1 MWSRRWGCTYTY
13 NTRTICNTRTRGG
26 VTRTILII
34 GWLNGCGRREERMS
48 TKKNGYVRLSTLDP
62 DEPPFQSKNVT
73 KPPNLKPGL
82 FVMFSKDGRIGKKHV
97 SDSEDIEM
105 SEIKPRKSKHKRLKS
120 PKSPSSK
127 RPRQEFVEEPVQLGD
142 TIQRVALRYSCPVCY
157 KSMAISGM
165 ETSSH
170 ERHCPINLMNFLH
183 PK

>member
-1 MWSRRWGCTYTY
+1 
-13 NTRTICNTRTRGG
+13 
-26 VTRTILII
+26 
-34 GWLNGCGRREERMS
+34 MS

-62 DEPPFQSKNVT
+62 DELSFQSKNVT

-105 SEIKPRKSKHKRLKS
+105 AEIKPRKSKHKRLKS

-157 KSMAISGM
+157 KSMVISGM

-170 ERHCPINLMNFLH
+170 EGHCPINLMNVWH